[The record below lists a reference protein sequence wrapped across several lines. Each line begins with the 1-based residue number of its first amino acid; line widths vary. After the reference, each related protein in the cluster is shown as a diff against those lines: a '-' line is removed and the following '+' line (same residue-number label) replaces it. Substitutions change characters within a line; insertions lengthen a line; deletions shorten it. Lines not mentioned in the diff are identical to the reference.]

1 MFSYSHVRI
10 VGFEISSHWVDQA
23 PEPKKR
29 RPAAR
34 KVPGCTKA
42 TRAQSRLNFRAFL
55 ASKSLA
61 ANSAVAS
68 SAPASSAVALNI
80 TEVAAA
86 NEPGIGFEIR
96 VGPLAHSSTSFSL
109 LLFRSF
115 YLSLLTLIKIFF
127 GGACSSSGIPNGW
140 RGFMSLAVGLLWRKV
155 RVYFF

>member
-1 MFSYSHVRI
+1 MFSYSYVRM
-10 VGFEISSHWVDQA
+10 VGFVISSHWGDQA
-23 PEPKKR
+23 PEPEKR

-34 KVPGCTKA
+34 KVPGGTKA

-55 ASKSLA
+55 ASTSLA

-68 SAPASSAVALNI
+68 SAPASSAVAFNI

-115 YLSLLTLIKIFF
+115 YLSLLTLIKIFV
-127 GGACSSSGIPNGW
+127 GGACSSGIPNGGW
-140 RGFMSLAVGLLWRKV
+140 GICLWLLAFYGV
-155 RVYFF
+155 R

>member
-23 PEPKKR
+23 PEPEKR

-34 KVPGCTKA
+34 KVLDVTKA
-42 TRAQSRLNFRAFL
+42 TRAQPRLNFRAFL
-55 ASKSLA
+55 ASTSLA

-68 SAPASSAVALNI
+68 SAPASSAAALII

-96 VGPLAHSSTSFSL
+96 VGPLVHSLFHLIFLAVISL
-109 LLFRSF
+109 I
-115 YLSLLTLIKIFF
+115 LSLVFPM
-127 GGACSSSGIPNGW
+127 GGGGSCLW
-140 RGFMSLAVGLLWRKV
+140 LLAFYGV
-155 RVYFF
+155 R